1 VAEVDELRDMLETLS
16 DQLSD
21 VLERL

>member
-1 VAEVDELRDMLETLS
+1 VAEVDELRDMLEELS
-16 DQLSD
+16 EQLSD